1 MQFAFRKPNFWIAPK
16 SQRFWQNISLTKQRG
31 GGILRGCPEMGSP
44 AAAPNLLQ
52 TVLTDQN
59 AVFLGFLAVWGPPV
73 GRCIPARNGISGQP
87 LRGKTGREWECF
99 YGVSAA
105 RFGTGPFL

>member
-59 AVFLGFLAVWGPPV
+59 AVFLGFWAVWGADRWS
-73 GRCIPARNGISGQP
+73 GIPAKNGFSGEP
-87 LRGKTGREWECF
+87 LR
-99 YGVSAA
+99 A
-105 RFGTGPFL
+105 FGAW